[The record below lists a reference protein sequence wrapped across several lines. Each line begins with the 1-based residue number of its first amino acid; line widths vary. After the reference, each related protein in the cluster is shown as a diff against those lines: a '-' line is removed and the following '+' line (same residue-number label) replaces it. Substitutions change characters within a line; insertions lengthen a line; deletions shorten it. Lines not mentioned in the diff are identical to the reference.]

1 VTTVPAPEPVRFDA
15 VLSRTWALFKPNWTI
30 ALPPVIAF
38 VIIMVGA
45 GVLTAATVV
54 AVLGTAATRHAAP
67 DGGFVAGLVL
77 GILVFTIVAVLLGL
91 WGATAMYGMA
101 DAVWTRGSATLA
113 DGNAAFAA
121 RFGAVIVACVGLIGV
136 FFVAMI
142 LALPTLGLALL
153 ALPLVT
159 MYVFPAVVSGHR
171 GGFEAI
177 GESFQLVRRF
187 FVPSALTL
195 LILYAIAYGLGLIGS
210 VGIIPLE
217 FSMMG
222 SKGDVPVLPPIPL
235 LVVCGVFY
243 LGSLVISVIYSGF
256 QALALVGL
264 YRELVARP
272 DLAPPVPGF
281 LPPPG
286 PPPPAPVVPG

>member
-1 VTTVPAPEPVRFDA
+1 VTTVPAPEPVRFEA
-15 VLSRTWALFKPNWTI
+15 VLSRTWALFKHNWSI

-38 VIIMVGA
+38 VIILIGA
-45 GVLTAATVV
+45 GVLAAAAVV
-54 AVLGTAATRHAAP
+54 AAIGTAASRHAAP
-67 DGGFVAGLVL
+67 GGGFVAGLVL
-77 GILVFTIVAVLLGL
+77 GILIFTIAAVVLSL
-91 WGATAMYGMA
+91 WSATAMYGMA

-113 DGNAAFAA
+113 DGNAAFTA
-121 RFGAVIVACVGLIGV
+121 RFGAVVVACVGLIGV
-136 FFVAMI
+136 FFLAMI

-159 MYVFPAVVSGHR
+159 MYVFPSIVSGRR

-177 GESFQLVRRF
+177 GESFRLVRRF

-210 VGIIPLE
+210 VGIVPLE

-222 SKGDVPVLPPIPL
+222 SKSEVPVMPPIPL
-235 LVVCGVFY
+235 LVIGGVFY
-243 LGSLVISVIYSGF
+243 LATLVISVIYSGF

-264 YRELVARP
+264 YRELIARP
-272 DLAPPVPGF
+272 DLPPAPGA